1 MKFDLINQKTP
12 NSMVIGED
20 DEPAD
25 GDDKAEE
32 TTKDNKRI
40 S

>member
-1 MKFDLINQKTP
+1 
-12 NSMVIGED
+12 MVIGED
-20 DEPAD
+20 NESDD
-25 GDDKAEE
+25 GELTGTGEE